1 VSIPGISPINV
12 CKGTGNLGEN
22 NATAPN
28 GLDASVNKHAYTGS
42 NPGIQD
48 TVAQIL
54 NPDFT
59 VSLSTVTSTVSTTQ
73 VADNFK
79 ILQNNS
85 FVAQPVVNP
94 TTASTFEAF
103 SPDQI
108 NLQAVVS
115 LGVLQ
120 TNENLAQAMFG
131 LSKPEPEALLSM
143 PYEVQAVQPANATE
157 LNPGRSQYFFTAYFK
172 MMNMPISGSAVDMTA

>member
-1 VSIPGISPINV
+1 MLVFIPGISPINV
-12 CKGTGNLGEN
+12 YNWTGNLAQN

-28 GLDASVNKHAYTGS
+28 GRDASVNNPAYSGS
-42 NPGIQD
+42 SLGTQD
-48 TVAQIL
+48 TAAQI
-54 NPDFT
+54 PTPAFT
-59 VSLSTVTSTVSTTQ
+59 VPPVS
-73 VADNFK
+73 
-79 ILQNNS
+79 
-85 FVAQPVVNP
+85 P
-94 TTASTFEAF
+94 TLGAL

-131 LSKPEPEALLSM
+131 LTKPEPEALLST
-143 PYEVQAVQPANATE
+143 PSDVQAVQPANATE